1 MNGSPSYL
9 TTGKAAGNPALNSA
23 AYNRLSRQ
31 RLLFATLATLVLA
44 FTPFLAMLL
53 FGEGTANALA
63 YGIHIVLYP
72 LRLFIT
78 FIHETGHALAALLTG
93 NVVQS
98 LHIMPNG
105 EGLTWTSQT
114 FLTGW
119 IVNSAG
125 YLGTTLFGATML
137 HVGHLRRLRNP
148 GRAALYFAAVSLL
161 LITLLW
167 GWHDVFTFGAGMVL
181 SAGLFAMAR
190 FLSPAA
196 ADFVALF
203 LAVQCSLNALEDI
216 GILLS
221 LTTHG
226 AMQNDAG
233 NMAKNY
239 GLPPTFWALAWAA
252 ASLIVL
258 FFSLRSYW
266 RATHTI
272 SPVGTA
278 VS

>member
-1 MNGSPSYL
+1 MNSKI
-9 TTGKAAGNPALNSA
+9 TIQDTGRSA
-23 AYNRLSRQ
+23 EHNRLSRQ
-31 RLLFATLATLVLA
+31 RLLFATLFTLGLA
-44 FTPFLAMLL
+44 FAPLLVGMLL
-53 FGEGTANALA
+53 GGNAQIA
-63 YGIHIVLYP
+63 VASIIHIALYP

-137 HVGHLRRLRNP
+137 QVGHLRRLRNP
-148 GRAALYFAAVSLL
+148 GRAALYFAAAAIL
-161 LITLLW
+161 LITLCW
-167 GWHDVFTFGAGMVL
+167 GWHDLFTFGAGVVL
-181 SAGLFAMAR
+181 SASLFALSK

-196 ADFVALF
+196 ADFVATF

-216 GILLS
+216 GILLT

-226 AMQNDAG
+226 EMQNDAG

-239 GLPPTFWALAWAA
+239 GLPPTFWALGWAA
-252 ASLIVL
+252 AALTVL
-258 FFSLRSYW
+258 FFSLRHYL
-266 RATHTI
+266 RATR
-272 SPVGTA
+272 SASAARMV
-278 VS
+278 

>member
-1 MNGSPSYL
+1 MNGSPNLS
-9 TTGKAAGNPALNSA
+9 TTGRQSIKAAS
-23 AYNRLSRQ
+23 NRGEHNQRSRQ
-31 RLLFATLATLVLA
+31 RLLFATLVTLVLA
-44 FTPFLAMLL
+44 FAPFLASLL
-53 FGEGTANALA
+53 FGESAASALA
-63 YGIHIVLYP
+63 YGIHVVLYP

-137 HVGHLRRLRNP
+137 HVGRLRKLRSP
-148 GRAALYFAAVSLL
+148 GRAALTFAAASLL
-161 LITLLW
+161 LITLMW
-167 GWHDVFTFGAGMVL
+167 GWHDVFTFGVGLVL
-181 SAGLFAMAR
+181 SAGLFAMAK

-196 ADFVALF
+196 ADFAAMF

-216 GILLS
+216 GILLT

-226 AMQNDAG
+226 EMQNDAG

-239 GLPPTFWALAWAA
+239 GLPATFWALGWAA
-252 ASLIVL
+252 AALVVL

-266 RATHTI
+266 RATRATPL
-272 SPVGTA
+272 SGT
-278 VS
+278 V